1 MTKNTFIHW
10 KGRTLSEITPI
21 IIKNVRTETG
31 PDKHLLFKQ
40 LPLIHYRKEIIDL
53 KSTSGQN
60 NIGSTCA
67 ENIIMIDRNR
77 NHCQSCVLTNK
88 PPATDNSAYIRSLSE
103 GDNALRRVRSAGM
116 SRPRYDVEM
125 NNRPQNY
132 RSSSQYL
139 YGRNRTYKQNQFN
152 HLRVEH
158 TDGEKVFSSNTIQ
171 FCNNTTTNTNGESNY
186 VPVYYKPNNTKFAVQ
201 GAVDASARL
210 AQLKYDTITDA
221 GAKMQVAYGPHTAN
235 ALAYGVPENGYTIK
249 DKIGYPNICT
259 PVIKKDGTMRRC

>member
-1 MTKNTFIHW
+1 MTKKKTFIHW

-21 IIKNVRTETG
+21 IIKNVRTGMG

-40 LPLIHYRKEIIDL
+40 LPLIHYRKEICDA
-53 KSTSGQN
+53 ST
-60 NIGSTCA
+60 GSSCS
-67 ENIIMIDRNR
+67 ENIIMINSNH
-77 NHCQSCVLTNK
+77 NHCESCVLTNK
-88 PPATDNSAYIRSLSE
+88 SPSTDNSAYIKSLSE

-116 SRPRYDVEM
+116 SRPRYDPEM

-139 YGRNRTYKQNQFN
+139 YGRNRTFKQNQFN
-152 HLRVEH
+152 HLRIEN
-158 TDGEKVFSSNTIQ
+158 TDGEKVYSSNTIQ
-171 FCNNTTTNTNGESNY
+171 FCNNTTTSSNGESNY

-259 PVIKKDGTMRRC
+259 PVIKKDGTMVRC